1 MLRPAQV
8 HFFLQVDLK
17 IVSEEMKTIYLSSSQ
32 SIHAE
37 IICKKYFCI
46 EKKNRLIEKKNSI
59 YLSPIFF
66 TEAKHWT
73 VLFFYICAISLKMSK
88 TKTISETLLQNSY
101 YASKNNQSNIFLQI
115 NVNQNNHQLCLESN
129 WSVVKSFAINFS
141 GQMKKEKKSSQA

>member
-46 EKKNRLIEKKNSI
+46 EKKNRPIEKKLN
-59 YLSPIFF
+59 LLKPNFF
-66 TEAKHWT
+66 TEAEQWT

-101 YASKNNQSNIFLQI
+101 YASKNNQSNIFFT
-115 NVNQNNHQLCLESN
+115 NKRESE
-129 WSVVKSFAINFS
+129 
-141 GQMKKEKKSSQA
+141 QSSALFGI